1 MFHVE
6 GICPFCHGGSVG
18 FRRCSDGKTIVL
30 MCDECEAVWLDPEH
44 RTAGDALFPHSG
56 SFEVPGL
63 GVSIGGDR
71 AGWATRA
78 EVESAGW
85 QEHVFRDAPALDE
98 ILRS

>member
-1 MFHVE
+1 MLHVE

-18 FRRCSDGKTIVL
+18 FGPCSDGKTIVL
-30 MCDECEAVWLDPEH
+30 MCDECEALWLDPEH
-44 RTAGDALFPHSG
+44 RTAADILFPHSG

-63 GVSIGGDR
+63 EVSIGGDR

-85 QEHVFRDAPALDE
+85 REHVAGETSALGE
-98 ILRS
+98 SR